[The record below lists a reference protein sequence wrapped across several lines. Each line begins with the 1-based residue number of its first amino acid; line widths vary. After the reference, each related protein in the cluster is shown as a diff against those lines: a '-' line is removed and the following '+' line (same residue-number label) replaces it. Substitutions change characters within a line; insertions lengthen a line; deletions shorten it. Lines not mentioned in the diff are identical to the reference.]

1 MSVNAVA
8 AAADVLI
15 AAYIC
20 TFFQKFCTGFRRPD
34 TVPDKLI
41 LLTIS
46 NGLLISVCV
55 SFISIS
61 IWPDTFIYI
70 AFYVYLGRLYQCY
83 SLLVTLNARKGLRS
97 HFRDDNMLLSLQGIN
112 HVTGTSQRA
121 SAVILFLDVM
131 RQFAPNENSSALDLL
146 KL

>member
-8 AAADVLI
+8 DAGDVLI
-15 AAYIC
+15 AAYLC
-20 TFFQKFCTGFRRPD
+20 TFFQNFRTGFRRPD

-41 LLTIS
+41 PLTIS
-46 NGLLISVCV
+46 NGLLISVCA

-61 IWPDTFIYI
+61 VWPDTFIYI
-70 AFYVYLGRLYQCY
+70 AALPSMSVW
-83 SLLVTLNARKGLRS
+83 VV
-97 HFRDDNMLLSLQGIN
+97 GIN
-112 HVTGTSQRA
+112 HVTGSPQRA
-121 SAVILFLDVM
+121 SAAIFFWYERVARVRFADHNNISIKLDAM